1 MKGIIVLDE
10 VPKSCVDC
18 PMCYHAE
25 DMSLGQF
32 KYERLYRC
40 KLEPEEVE
48 QVYLEDI
55 LHKKPDW
62 CPIKAIPEKLNY
74 KGAEAINGLTINEKS
89 IQAIDEAVK
98 LGWNSCIDAITGKK

>member
-1 MKGIIVLDE
+1 MKGIIVLDDI
-10 VPKSCVDC
+10 PKSCVEC

-32 KYERLYRC
+32 KYERLYSC

-48 QVYLEDI
+48 QVYLDDI

-62 CPIKAIPEKLNY
+62 CPIIDLSLLLH
-74 KGAEAINGLTINEKS
+74 GMREATPQENERINAYIES
-89 IQAIDEAVK
+89 ISVP
-98 LGWNSCIDAITGKK
+98 TGVNIFDFLYEQNR

>member
-10 VPKSCVDC
+10 IPKSCVEC

-25 DMSLGQF
+25 DMSLGWF
-32 KYERLYRC
+32 KYERLYKC

-48 QVYLEDI
+48 QVYLEDK

-62 CPIKAIPEKLNY
+62 CPIISPEEIKNY
-74 KGAEAINGLTINEKS
+74 KNYTLLV
-89 IQAIDEAVK
+89 DEHFRV
-98 LGWNSCIDAITGKK
+98 GWKSCIDAITGKK